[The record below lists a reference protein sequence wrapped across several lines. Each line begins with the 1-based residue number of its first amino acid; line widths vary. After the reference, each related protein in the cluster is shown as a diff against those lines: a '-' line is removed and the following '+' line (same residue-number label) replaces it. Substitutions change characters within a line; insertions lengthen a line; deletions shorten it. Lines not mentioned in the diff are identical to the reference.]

1 MIRFARPL
9 LVACAVLALAACEK
23 QAEPAKP
30 AAPAAPATAPAA
42 APAATTPPPAAPAA
56 PATETPAAAAPVTAD
71 SVGVPECDNYISK
84 YLACVSGKVPEASRA
99 QLQASLDQMRTAWK
113 QAAATDAGKA
123 SLAQACTAANDAA
136 KQSMTAFGC
145 TDF

>member
-9 LVACAVLALAACEK
+9 LIATAVLALAACQKE
-23 QAEPAKP
+23 EPAKP
-30 AAPAAPATAPAA
+30 AAAPAPATTPAAPPAA
-42 APAATTPPPAAPAA
+42 APAPAPAA
-56 PATETPAAAAPVTAD
+56 TAPATAD
-71 SVGVPECDNYISK
+71 SVGVPECDNYITK

-99 QLQASLDQMRTAWK
+99 QLQASLDQMRAAWK
-113 QAAATDAGKA
+113 QAAATPDGKA

-136 KQSMTAFGC
+136 KTSMQAFGC

>member
-1 MIRFARPL
+1 MIRIARPL
-9 LVACAVLALAACEK
+9 LVACAVLALSACEK

-30 AAPAAPATAPAA
+30 AAPAAAAPATAPATT
-42 APAATTPPPAAPAA
+42 TTPPPAAPAA
-56 PATETPAAAAPVTAD
+56 TTAAPAAAAPVAAD
-71 SVGVPECDNYISK
+71 SIGVPECDNYISK

-123 SLAQACTAANDAA
+123 SLAQACSAANDAA

>member
-1 MIRFARPL
+1 MTRFARPL
-9 LVACAVLALAACEK
+9 LVTCAVLALAACQK
-23 QAEPAKP
+23 QPEPAKP
-30 AAPAAPATAPAA
+30 AAAPATAPATT
-42 APAATTPPPAAPAA
+42 APAATPAPPPPAATA
-56 PATETPAAAAPVTAD
+56 PLSAD

-99 QLQASLDQMRTAWK
+99 QLQASLDQMRQAWK
-113 QAAATDAGKA
+113 QAAATETGKA

-136 KQSMTAFGC
+136 KQSMGAFGC

>member
-9 LVACAVLALAACEK
+9 IIASAVLALAACQK
-23 QAEPAKP
+23 QPEPAKP
-30 AAPAAPATAPAA
+30 AAPAATTAPATPPAA
-42 APAATTPPPAAPAA
+42 APVTPPPAATAA
-56 PATETPAAAAPVTAD
+56 PATAD
-71 SVGVPECDNYISK
+71 AVGVPECDNYINK
-84 YLACVSGKVPEASRA
+84 YMACVSGKVPEASRA
-99 QLQASLDQMRTAWK
+99 QLQASLDQMRQAWK

-136 KQSMTAFGC
+136 KSSMSAFGC

>member
-9 LVACAVLALAACEK
+9 IIASAVLALAACQK
-23 QAEPAKP
+23 QPEPAKP
-30 AAPAAPATAPAA
+30 AAPAPAATPATPPAA
-42 APAATTPPPAAPAA
+42 APATPPPAAAPA
-56 PATETPAAAAPVTAD
+56 PATAD
-71 SVGVPECDNYISK
+71 SIGVPECDNYITK
-84 YLACVSGKVPEASRA
+84 YMACVSGKVPEASRA
-99 QLQASLDQMRTAWK
+99 QLQASLDQMREAWK

-136 KQSMTAFGC
+136 KSSMSAFGC